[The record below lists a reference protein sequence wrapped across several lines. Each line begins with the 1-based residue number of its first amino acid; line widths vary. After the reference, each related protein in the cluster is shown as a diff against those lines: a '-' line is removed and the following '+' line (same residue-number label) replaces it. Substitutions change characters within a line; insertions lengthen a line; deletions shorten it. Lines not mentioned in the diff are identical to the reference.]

1 MLFPP
6 KFSAFNARALKTYA
20 PPIVFNLALVG
31 AWLWL
36 YRNMFDYLGVIATR
50 EDFRTNQLL
59 LLGIGALV
67 AWQIRKHSWQVQFQ
81 RAPQP
86 QPLPLALALGGSLAY
101 LFIERVL
108 DINTLSAILFGLAS
122 YGLLGLYLTPASWR
136 QGLPAALLLIG
147 VLPFGEHLQ
156 TFIGYPLRLLTAEI
170 VRRGLAEF
178 GAAPGGL
185 DTILIL
191 ENGVSQ
197 IDLPCSGIKS
207 LWTGALFILAAT
219 WFDRRAVNA
228 RWFGVALGF
237 ALLLLAANVLRV
249 GALVVSAQVFALP
262 VLAQMLHVPLGV
274 LGFVGACAAAV
285 WLLRFCRTA
294 DTPLPAPKNFR
305 APARAFAPLLLSGIA
320 LLGISYMPR
329 PQGALTASAPTWDFP
344 PTLQT
349 VALPLK
355 PDESAWLMR
364 DGAEAAPR
372 FRFNYQGVTGS
383 LIVVLSK
390 TWRAHHYPE
399 RCFQVYGLEMAESH
413 AQLVAENF
421 PVRAVT
427 LRDPQTNA
435 RLDATYWFQSAA
447 RTTDD
452 YGTRVWADTAGAP
465 ERWALVSIL
474 FDAPIPA
481 NDARVAA
488 LYQTLHDVAA
498 QTLEQNPH

>member
-1 MLFPP
+1 
-6 KFSAFNARALKTYA
+6 
-20 PPIVFNLALVG
+20 
-31 AWLWL
+31 
-36 YRNMFDYLGVIATR
+36 
-50 EDFRTNQLL
+50 
-59 LLGIGALV
+59 
-67 AWQIRKHSWQVQFQ
+67 
-81 RAPQP
+81 
-86 QPLPLALALGGSLAY
+86 
-101 LFIERVL
+101 
-108 DINTLSAILFGLAS
+108 
-122 YGLLGLYLTPASWR
+122 
-136 QGLPAALLLIG
+136 
-147 VLPFGEHLQ
+147 
-156 TFIGYPLRLLTAEI
+156 
-170 VRRGLAEF
+170 
-178 GAAPGGL
+178 
-185 DTILIL
+185 
-191 ENGVSQ
+191 
-197 IDLPCSGIKS
+197 
-207 LWTGALFILAAT
+207 
-219 WFDRRAVNA
+219 
-228 RWFGVALGF
+228 
-237 ALLLLAANVLRV
+237 
-249 GALVVSAQVFALP
+249 
-262 VLAQMLHVPLGV
+262 
-274 LGFVGACAAAV
+274 
-285 WLLRFCRTA
+285 
-294 DTPLPAPKNFR
+294 
-305 APARAFAPLLLSGIA
+305 
-320 LLGISYMPR
+320 
-329 PQGALTASAPTWDFP
+329 
-344 PTLQT
+344 
-349 VALPLK
+349 
-355 PDESAWLMR
+355 MR